1 MEKFTSKLMV
11 FNKSLSQARQYAA
24 EKFGTAEEVTELPQ
38 EYLELEKRVDALR
51 TVHANLLR
59 VTRIHTNSSY
69 DYPGQLQE
77 SVGELTRSVQDQLKV
92 LTQAPA
98 ERAAEAESHQAE
110 STTPTL
116 PKTLPHALSRAS
128 AQGAVLLGTE
138 DPFGAALLKY
148 AAVQEKIG
156 EHRIRMD
163 KEITQKFVQRFSTTL
178 NTEIQFAMKAR
189 RNVQSTRLALDAA
202 KARYKSTNAE
212 KSEAARLEIEQAEDQ
227 FVAAVEDATTL
238 MKSILE
244 KPEPLRN
251 LADLLN
257 AQMAFYKEAYESLA
271 ELAPEID
278 EMQVTQETL
287 YRNNNRND

>member
-1 MEKFTSKLMV
+1 MERFTSRLMV
-11 FNKSLSQARQYAA
+11 INKGLGQVRQFAA
-24 EKFGTAEEVTELPQ
+24 EKLGTAEDVTELPQ
-38 EYLELEKRVDALR
+38 EYQELEKRVDALR

-59 VTRIHTNSSY
+59 VTRIHTNPSY

-77 SVGELTRSVQDQLKV
+77 SVVELSRNVQDQLKI
-92 LTQAPA
+92 LTQSPA
-98 ERAAEAESHQAE
+98 ERAAETESQQAE
-110 STTPTL
+110 SSTPIL

-156 EHRIRMD
+156 EHRVKMD
-163 KEITQKFVQRFSTTL
+163 AEISQKFVQRFSTTL

-189 RNVQSTRLALDAA
+189 RNVQSTRLTLDAA
-202 KARYKSTNAE
+202 KARYKSTKTE
-212 KSEAARLEIEQAEDQ
+212 RSEAARLEIEQAEDQ

-251 LADLLN
+251 LADLVS
-257 AQMAFYKEAYESLA
+257 AQLGFYKEAYESLA

-287 YRNNNRND
+287 Y